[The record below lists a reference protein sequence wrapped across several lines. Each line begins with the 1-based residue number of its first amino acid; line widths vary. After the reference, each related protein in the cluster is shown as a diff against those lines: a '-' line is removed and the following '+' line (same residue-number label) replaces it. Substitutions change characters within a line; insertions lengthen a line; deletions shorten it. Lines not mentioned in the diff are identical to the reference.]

1 MFKKRN
7 LVLSAYFIFLLTPPF
22 TYSSLYSLLV
32 VVPGCLI
39 SLISLILIIR
49 YLNSLPNA
57 QRTVSNYLHVQACFL
72 FFPFLLREIIIV
84 VLVNMFYGSTKA
96 SFEANPNL
104 MCSLTNGSMVFI
116 PLNIILICMVA
127 SKLCL
132 FVFPLHFVGL
142 NHELLGNLALAI
154 TLLIS
159 FLEPI
164 VKLLYYKTLCTE
176 IWIERLTWAF
186 NFQVDIESKT
196 LLETFDLRMIFVS
209 AGMTKDLCSVS
220 SYAVNFYR
228 QKKRGFS
235 LVAKLVLFNHQII
248 LGLLIDISINI
259 LDIYKTRQDTAS
271 NIKIPAIP
279 TIIPGIQEAQGIRP
293 RSEQGQVQP
302 LRGQAELSP
311 QNACS
316 FRVNQESFRDAQ
328 INAGRNNEPFL
339 LCELPLQLVNSELRN
354 QARNYDLTNQVI
366 DHDLPNQVRDY
377 DFPNLVSNCNLPNQ
391 VSDYDLPNHVSNC
404 NLPNQV
410 SHYDLPNQVS
420 SCNLPNQVSDYDLP
434 NHVSN
439 YDDLANQASNYD
451 FPSHV
456 SHYDLPSQVSNYNLS
471 NRVSNYELSQSSQ
484 NTIRFLPDSVNSSD
498 GQSFTNSS
506 HRSPVRVVHV
516 LFAVHI
522 VSTVI
527 FRCTNNH
534 QLKFAMKFLT
544 EVAFRLDICIFPLSM
559 LILNDKM
566 YEFSE
571 KIVAGWLCKIFSWR
585 YWPQPIQSFAQHL
598 DL

>member
-104 MCSLTNGSMVFI
+104 MCSLTSGAMVFI

-209 AGMTKDLCSVS
+209 AGMTKD
-220 SYAVNFYR
+220 
-228 QKKRGFS
+228 
-235 LVAKLVLFNHQII
+235 
-248 LGLLIDISINI
+248 
-259 LDIYKTRQDTAS
+259 
-271 NIKIPAIP
+271 
-279 TIIPGIQEAQGIRP
+279 
-293 RSEQGQVQP
+293 
-302 LRGQAELSP
+302 
-311 QNACS
+311 
-316 FRVNQESFRDAQ
+316 
-328 INAGRNNEPFL
+328 
-339 LCELPLQLVNSELRN
+339 
-354 QARNYDLTNQVI
+354 
-366 DHDLPNQVRDY
+366 
-377 DFPNLVSNCNLPNQ
+377 
-391 VSDYDLPNHVSNC
+391 
-404 NLPNQV
+404 
-410 SHYDLPNQVS
+410 
-420 SCNLPNQVSDYDLP
+420 
-434 NHVSN
+434 
-439 YDDLANQASNYD
+439 
-451 FPSHV
+451 
-456 SHYDLPSQVSNYNLS
+456 
-471 NRVSNYELSQSSQ
+471 
-484 NTIRFLPDSVNSSD
+484 
-498 GQSFTNSS
+498 
-506 HRSPVRVVHV
+506 
-516 LFAVHI
+516 
-522 VSTVI
+522 
-527 FRCTNNH
+527 
-534 QLKFAMKFLT
+534 
-544 EVAFRLDICIFPLSM
+544 
-559 LILNDKM
+559 
-566 YEFSE
+566 
-571 KIVAGWLCKIFSWR
+571 
-585 YWPQPIQSFAQHL
+585 
-598 DL
+598 